1 MKEIRERKR
10 RRRAGWAVFLSALLL
25 VSLAIGLT
33 VLLAQ
38 DMRNLKL
45 LMQRFGL
52 DPQKVFAQIESLTT
66 TPAEPPAFPLLEKT
80 ARLPAPRVQL
90 PARLMG
96 ELNAPEQSFV
106 RRILDPP
113 AGLCEA
119 FDKAGFSPM
128 VWAPSASGLGGL
140 GAAGFECSVIVPVG
154 EPPAP
159 STAPPARDE
168 NGEEIVDDGPQQ
180 SSVFVYV
187 HGPRMDAFDTF
198 RIKMNIE
205 NPADREAVLA
215 LASKAAALF
224 FKQVQWED
232 AGEIARR
239 ILKAEIFDQRDFGSR
254 LQLRKEFGETPR
266 YNFLAAEARR
276 PQARTPYQ
284 RFFDR
289 EQWLPLARTSPLFE
303 TGTVDLR
310 ALTGPVPTDTKAR

>member
-10 RRRAGWAVFLSALLL
+10 RRRSGWTVFLIALLS

-33 VLLAQ
+33 VLLAE
-38 DMRNLKL
+38 DMRNLRL
-45 LMQRFGL
+45 LMRRLGL
-52 DPQKVFAQIESLTT
+52 DPQQIFAEIESLVAS
-66 TPAEPPAFPLLEKT
+66 PVPPPAFPPLEKT
-80 ARLPAPRVQL
+80 ARLPALKVQL
-90 PARLMG
+90 PEGLMG
-96 ELNAPEQSFV
+96 DLKAPQQSFV

-113 AGLCEA
+113 AELCEA

-140 GAAGFECSVIVPVG
+140 GAAGFECSVILPVG
-154 EPPAP
+154 EPPARS
-159 STAPPARDE
+159 STPPIQTE

-187 HGPRMDAFDTF
+187 HGPRVDAFDTF

-205 NPADREAVLA
+205 SPGDREAVLA

-232 AGEIARR
+232 AGDIAQR
-239 ILKAEIFDQRDFGSR
+239 ILKAEPFEQRDFGSR
-254 LQLRKEFGETPR
+254 LQLKKEFGDTPR
-266 YNFLAAEARR
+266 YNFMAAEGRR
-276 PQARTPYQ
+276 PQARTPYE

-289 EQWLPLARTSPLFE
+289 EQWLPLVRTSPLFL
-303 TGTVDLR
+303 TGKVELQI
-310 ALTGPVPTDTKAR
+310 LTGPVPILYQP